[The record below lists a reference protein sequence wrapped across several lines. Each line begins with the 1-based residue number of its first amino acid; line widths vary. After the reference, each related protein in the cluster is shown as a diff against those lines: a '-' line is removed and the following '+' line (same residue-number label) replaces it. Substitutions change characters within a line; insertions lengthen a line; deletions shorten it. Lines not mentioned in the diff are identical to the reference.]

1 MRTANYFSPPQGMT
15 QNHAT
20 RRRVARRSI
29 LPAHARQAKPL
40 HAPAREGLEHLLHLA
55 VLLEQ
60 LVDVLDRRAA
70 AAGDAPPATP
80 VDEIGVAPFLRRHRE
95 DHGLDAVELAV
106 VDLDVLEL
114 LHARHAGQH
123 AEDARQRAHLAQLL
137 QLAEEVLEGELG
149 AAKFGLHLRRLLLV
163 DGLLGLL
170 DERQHI
176 SYTHLTLPTILRV

>member
-80 VDEIGVAPFLRRHRE
+80 VDEIG
-95 DHGLDAVELAV
+95 AV
-106 VDLDVLEL
+106 
-114 LHARHAGQH
+114 
-123 AEDARQRAHLAQLL
+123 
-137 QLAEEVLEGELG
+137 
-149 AAKFGLHLRRLLLV
+149 
-163 DGLLGLL
+163 
-170 DERQHI
+170 
-176 SYTHLTLPTILRV
+176 SYTHLRAHETVLDLVCRLL